1 GSLSAA
7 LWGLRRGPG
16 MLGLVA
22 EDRLHLG
29 ALEGPVASCDLRL
42 ELTRCPAGVADE
54 DPQTVHGIV
63 AAKQLEQQLPVRAQV
78 DSVTGLARAL
88 GRCGGA
94 KQEPHGPEVNG
105 SAEVHLVAPL
115 PEALAIGAATGDTY
129 RHRPVL
135 AVLPLVHARFL
146 RIAIH
151 SSGEAWERRGYFFRR
166 ALAADR
172 VGQVISPR
180 ATLALISINSRR
192 IGTDHFWRMAG
203 MSRP

>member
-1 GSLSAA
+1 MSKARGSLSAA

-63 AAKQLEQQLPVRAQV
+63 AAKQPQQQLPVRAQV
-78 DSVTGLARAL
+78 DSVTGLDRVL
-88 GRCGGA
+88 GRRPGAA

-105 SAEVHLVAPL
+105 SA
-115 PEALAIGAATGDTY
+115 
-129 RHRPVL
+129 
-135 AVLPLVHARFL
+135 
-146 RIAIH
+146 
-151 SSGEAWERRGYFFRR
+151 
-166 ALAADR
+166 
-172 VGQVISPR
+172 
-180 ATLALISINSRR
+180 
-192 IGTDHFWRMAG
+192 
-203 MSRP
+203 

>member
-1 GSLSAA
+1 
-7 LWGLRRGPG
+7 

-63 AAKQLEQQLPVRAQV
+63 AAKQLDQQLPVRAQV
-78 DSVTGLARAL
+78 DSVTGLDRVL

-105 SAEVHLVAPL
+105 SAEVHLVAHL
-115 PEALAIGAATGDTY
+115 REALEIGKETRDRN
-129 RHRPVL
+129 RHRPVDDD
-135 AVLPLVHARFL
+135 
-146 RIAIH
+146 
-151 SSGEAWERRGYFFRR
+151 
-166 ALAADR
+166 ADR
-172 VGQVISPR
+172 GGTEVVHHQHNRGREIGIGQVV
-180 ATLALISINSRR
+180 SRDEENC
-192 IGTDHFWRMAG
+192 G
-203 MSRP
+203 